1 MGQLH
6 PSFIVGI
13 GGSAGALNAYKAFL
27 DALPSN
33 TGMAFVIGSQ
43 IHPTANSQLA
53 DILSH
58 HTKMPVTLASAAM
71 PIRANRVYVIPP
83 NADLLIESCTF
94 KVATPRASR
103 DEQIDLLFSSLAEA
117 MGARAIGIIFS
128 GYGGDGTE
136 GCKHIKANGGKT
148 FAQDMSAEVDGMSLS
163 AQASGCV
170 DFVLPPG
177 KIPAELQRLV
187 RTIATQ
193 KKHDFDPKM
202 FLTTIGEGRTIV
214 LAPAKQTLFTQGDA
228 ADTVFYIQ
236 KGKVRLTVVS
246 EKGKE
251 ATIAILN
258 PGDFCGEGGLAGQPL
273 RMGSATALTDCELMR
288 IEKRAMM
295 LALHRENTMSDLFT
309 AYLLGRNIRYEEDLV
324 DQLFSSSEKRLARIL
339 ILLAH
344 FGKEGVPETVIPKI
358 SQETLADMVGTTRS
372 RVSFFMNRFR
382 KLGFINYGGGGLQVH
397 SSLLNVVLH
406 D

>member
-1 MGQLH
+1 MH
-6 PSFIVGI
+6 PNFIVGI
-13 GGSAGALNAYKAFL
+13 GGSAGALNAYKALL

-53 DILSH
+53 DILSR

-83 NADLLIESCTF
+83 NAGLLIESYTF
-94 KVATPRASR
+94 QVASPRTR
-103 DEQIDLLFSSLAEA
+103 MNGQIDLLFSSLAEA

-148 FAQDMSAEVDGMSLS
+148 FAQDMSAEVDGMPLS
-163 AQASGCV
+163 AQASGCI

-187 RTIATQ
+187 RTIATK

-202 FLTTIGEGRTIV
+202 FLATIGEGRTIV

-295 LALHRENTMSDLFT
+295 IALHRENTLSDLFT

-344 FGKEGVPETVIPKI
+344 FGKEGKPETVIPKI

-382 KLGFINYGGGGLQVH
+382 KLGFINYGEGGLQVH